1 MNKCTDSDIQEM
13 LPDLLHGALPADAR
27 GRVQAHLA
35 TCEECREDLE
45 VLQTVNSAAVFAP
58 KIDADRV
65 VGQIPPYRMIVPGV
79 EHPARTR
86 VVSWLVAASLAVVV
100 VGGGSLLV
108 MQPRSVTP
116 AVAVDISGSAPAI
129 PGTVETVA
137 PTVVKPVTPLPTM
150 ATAAPHPH
158 ALALAADVDGLS
170 DGSLVQ
176 LMNEMNR
183 FDGLPASEP
192 DPVIS
197 VDSGT
202 NLEQNLQ
209 W

>member
-86 VVSWLVAASLAVVV
+86 VVSWLVAACFETSDWSLASRS
-100 VGGGSLLV
+100 GW
-108 MQPRSVTP
+108 RSVRSK
-116 AVAVDISGSAPAI
+116 VAAGPPCLD
-129 PGTVETVA
+129 
-137 PTVVKPVTPLPTM
+137 
-150 ATAAPHPH
+150 
-158 ALALAADVDGLS
+158 
-170 DGSLVQ
+170 
-176 LMNEMNR
+176 
-183 FDGLPASEP
+183 
-192 DPVIS
+192 
-197 VDSGT
+197 
-202 NLEQNLQ
+202 
-209 W
+209 

>member
-1 MNKCTDSDIQEM
+1 MNKCTESDIQEM
-13 LPDLLHGALPADAR
+13 LPDLLHRALPADAR
-27 GRVQAHLA
+27 ARVEAHLA
-35 TCEECREDLE
+35 TCQECREDLE
-45 VLQTVNSAAVFAP
+45 VLRTVSSAAVFAP
-58 KIDADRV
+58 KIDVDQV
-65 VGQIPPYRMIVPGV
+65 VGQVPPYRMIVPGV
-79 EHPARTR
+79 EHPVRTR

-100 VGGGSLLV
+100 VGGGSLLL
-108 MQPRSVTP
+108 MQPKTGPS
-116 AVAVDISGSAPAI
+116 VAVYGPGSRVAIQSAP
-129 PGTVETVA
+129 ETVA
-137 PTVVKPVTPLPTM
+137 PKIVKPNSPSPTKV
-150 ATAAPHPH
+150 TAAAHPH

-202 NLEQNLQ
+202 NLEQDF
-209 W
+209 